1 MVMQLYKT
9 SRFSLPIGMKI
20 FGVATSMLTL
30 LLGVTYLSHQNIR
43 DVNHELIDIADYLA
57 PLNKNLAEINVHTLE
72 QEIHF
77 ERMARY
83 YAVDDVDQAKIK
95 AEAEAFTLLALKV
108 TGEISAAL
116 SLAEV
121 AATQSYLPED
131 RQQAA
136 RLQAFLDMLQTDHQR
151 LEKLSRLIMGKLAA
165 GDLEGAQRL
174 DTQLAEFEDAFDDRV
189 QKILFEL
196 SDFIETSAL
205 RSQAH
210 EEHTLKMS
218 WGLAAIASAVGILF
232 ASLVTAGLIRP
243 VRRLVAQTHAVE
255 QGNLDVEV
263 PIHSGD
269 EVGQLS
275 QSFNAM
281 VHELREKE
289 RLKSTF
295 GQYVDPR
302 IVETLMEQQKR
313 LQTPNSTQ
321 SQMMT
326 LFFSDMAGFSSISEL
341 LTPTGL
347 VTLINQ
353 YLTLASAPIQEHHG
367 VINQFI
373 GDAVSAFWGA
383 PFVAPEDHAKL
394 ACYAALEQ
402 FDQLTKLRRALPEI
416 MGIRKGLPEINI
428 RIGLASGTVVAGN
441 IGSDHAKSYTVMGPA
456 VQIAETLEG
465 ASKIYGTRILMTA
478 TTQELA
484 GESIETREIDQMV
497 LSEGAEPEPIYELLG
512 ITGSTDEGVLVM
524 RDRFH
529 AALASYRAQQWA
541 EAEADF
547 RFCLQHIPDD
557 GPSCYYIAKLR
568 EHQIKLL
575 HEPVDML
582 SQKPG
587 FSR

>member
-1 MVMQLYKT
+1 MVMQLPKK

-20 FGVATSMLTL
+20 FGVATSMLSL

-43 DVNHELIDIADYLA
+43 SVNHELIDIAEYLT
-57 PLNKNLAEINVHTLE
+57 PLNKNLAEINIHTLE

-83 YAVDDVDQAKIK
+83 YAMNLDDEAQNEAKIA
-95 AEAEAFTLLALKV
+95 AEAEAFGQRGQQVA
-108 TGEISAAL
+108 GEIAAAL
-116 SLAEV
+116 RLADT
-121 AATQSYLPED
+121 AAQYSYLEAD
-131 RQQAA
+131 RLEIA
-136 RLQAFLDMLQTDHQR
+136 RIQAFLEILKTDHQR
-151 LEKLSRLIMGKLAA
+151 LDELSRHIMGKLAA
-165 GDLEGAQRL
+165 GDIENARL
-174 DTQLAEFEDAFDDRV
+174 LDRQLSDFEDAFDARI

-196 SDFIETSAL
+196 ADFTEAAAL

-210 EEHTLKMS
+210 EESTLRIS
-218 WGLAAIASAVGILF
+218 WILAAIASAVGLSF
-232 ASLVTAGLIRP
+232 ASLVTVGLLRP

-255 QGNLDVEV
+255 QGDLDIEIPVY
-263 PIHSGD
+263 SDD
-269 EVGQLS
+269 EIGQLT

-281 VHELREKE
+281 VQELRDKE

-302 IVETLMEQQKR
+302 IVETLVEQQKQR
-313 LQTPNSTQ
+313 HTQSSTQ

-367 VINQFI
+367 VVNQFI
-373 GDAVSAFWGA
+373 GDAVSAFWGP
-383 PFVAPEDHAKL
+383 PFVSPEEHAKF

-441 IGSDHAKSYTVMGPA
+441 IGSDHSKSYTVMGSA
-456 VQIAETLEG
+456 VQIAEHLEG
-465 ASKIYGTRILMTA
+465 ASKIYGTQILITA
-478 TTQELA
+478 TTRELA
-484 GESIETREIDQMV
+484 GDVIETRRIDRMV
-497 LSEGAEPEPIYELLG
+497 LAEGSQPEPIYELLG
-512 ITGSTDEGVLVM
+512 IVGSTDETVLVM

-529 AALASYRAQQWA
+529 LALAAYQNRQWSKA
-541 EAEADF
+541 KAGFQA
-547 RFCLQHIPDD
+547 CLKLVPHD
-557 GPSCYYIAKLR
+557 GPTQYYLKQLEQLQVSPSIDAVAIAA
-568 EHQIKLL
+568 
-575 HEPVDML
+575 
-582 SQKPG
+582 S
-587 FSR
+587 S